1 MSKWTKARLGDCC
14 EITSSKRIF
23 YSDYVKSG
31 VPFYR
36 SKEII
41 ESFEGVRNFSE
52 TLYITEERY
61 NEIRSRFG
69 VPAEGDLLLTS
80 VGTIGVPYLV
90 KQGDRFY
97 FKDGNLTWF
106 RNFKKTLDSK
116 FLFYWLQTNQG
127 KGELDAHTIGS
138 SQKALTIRGLKEV
151 SIRLP
156 DIEQQQ
162 RMISILSDY
171 DSAID
176 NARRQIALLE
186 EAAMRLYRE
195 WFGDGKGKKMPLGE
209 FVEITTSGS
218 WGTDA
223 KTAKTPNEVV
233 CIRGADFEEIHG
245 RSLGKQIRRFISDK
259 HLAERGLKDGDLVV
273 EMSGGSPT
281 QSTGRVVSIS
291 DMLLAR
297 YGVPVLATNF
307 CKVVRPKS
315 GYSHFL
321 YLAWRDLYVSRIM
334 FNYEVGTTGIK
345 NFDYDLFVSDV
356 EVTNP
361 LPKLTQFNGLVDGMF
376 SSIDMLGS
384 LVQDLTEARDRLLPK
399 LMSGEIE
406 V

>member
-1 MSKWTKARLGDCC
+1 MSEWKKVRLGDCC

-23 YSDYVKSG
+23 YSDYVESG

-61 NEIRSRFG
+61 NEIKNRFG
-69 VPAEGDLLLTS
+69 VPSEGDLLLTS

-90 KQGDRFY
+90 KQDDRFY

-106 RNFKKTLDSK
+106 RSFEKTLDSK

-151 SIRLP
+151 SVLLP
-156 DIEQQQ
+156 DIKQQ
-162 RMISILSDY
+162 RRTISILSDY

-176 NARRQIALLE
+176 NARRQIVLLE

-195 WFGDGKGKKMPLGE
+195 WFVINADPKWEKKRIVDVCSRIGA
-209 FVEITTSGS
+209 G
-218 WGTDA
+218 G
-223 KTAKTPNEVV
+223 TPNRRQEKYWLNGTIDWIKTKELQDCWLFDSEEKITSAGLDESSAKIYPANTVVMAIYASPTLGRLGILDKPMCCNQAALCLVADESQVSWEWLYCQLFELRDEFNRIARGAGQQNISGEVV
-233 CIRGADFEEIHG
+233 KETVVRIPDIHAMSEFTNAARPLFSQC
-245 RSLGKQIRRFISDK
+245 RSLGRQIRS
-259 HLAERGLKDGDLVV
+259 
-273 EMSGGSPT
+273 
-281 QSTGRVVSIS
+281 
-291 DMLLAR
+291 
-297 YGVPVLATNF
+297 
-307 CKVVRPKS
+307 
-315 GYSHFL
+315 
-321 YLAWRDLYVSRIM
+321 
-334 FNYEVGTTGIK
+334 
-345 NFDYDLFVSDV
+345 
-356 EVTNP
+356 
-361 LPKLTQFNGLVDGMF
+361 
-376 SSIDMLGS
+376 
-384 LVQDLTEARDRLLPK
+384 LTEARDRLLPK